1 MEPTDPTDTNDSTI
15 LSESSKITDDLFW
28 VGIGASA
35 GGLEALRG
43 MVRPLPENLNATY
56 IVAQHMAP
64 HHRSLL
70 TEIIGRETSL
80 PVVDVTDNLL
90 PVANT
95 IYITPPNSNVIVK
108 NGTIK
113 LTAPSDQIAAP
124 KPSVDVFFTS
134 LAKDRGRKAIGII
147 LSGTGSDGALGMKAI
162 RTHDGITI
170 AQDEHT
176 AKYPGMPLASQDSGV
191 VDIVLSPEEL
201 GSQFKL
207 LLASPRDLDALKP
220 APITRDAI
228 SDLNRLLLRQS
239 GVDFSHYKTATVQ
252 RRVERRMAVVAAKNL
267 DDYVS
272 IARNSPEEVNALF
285 KDLLITV
292 TSFFRDAPEFDALKN
307 RISSLVEQKKGA
319 DIRVWI
325 PGVAT
330 GEEAYTV
337 AMLFAEAYGGLKALT
352 SAKFQIF
359 ATDIDADAI
368 DMARRGFYP
377 ETSLVE
383 VRDDYINQYF
393 DPSPGGYT
401 VRKLVREKIVFSL
414 HNVAKDP
421 PFMNIDLI
429 SCRNLLIYFQTEL
442 QSSVFE
448 RFHYALNDHGL
459 LFLGKSEAIGASL
472 KLFRPAAPDKHIF
485 LQRPGQKRAALTT
498 TERGHGTAHYRA
510 EITPDS
516 RTFEQLESVS
526 SQLESLIIS
535 LGPNSLL
542 LGSDMQI
549 LKVYGDINQF
559 VGMSSNKKLETTVMS
574 LLLEPWCQDVRVAV
588 PGVLRHMQVYE
599 GLTRTNPKKGNEH
612 SKIVIYPIEDKVRA
626 EKYALVV
633 FRVWEEADSTVDIES
648 LEAEATDEAS
658 SRWRQTI
665 NELSQEL
672 QIAKNNLQTTVEEL
686 ETSNEELQAVNEE
699 LQSSNEELQS
709 TNEELETSNEEL
721 QSTNEEL
728 STVNEELQVNA
739 QQLNTVN
746 QSLRSIL
753 DNVISPML
761 VLDKDMYI
769 VDASMAAEACFGI
782 PQDIVQPHI
791 SRCVLPPGFP
801 DVNAL
806 SRKALQQGNRISEQ
820 ITTTEADATL
830 VVSPYFTVT
839 NELQG
844 AIVQYNDNTEFLRD
858 AKNRLQLI
866 YDHVP
871 VLLNLRDASGKIVSA
886 NKKFCQAVGREEA
899 EVIGS
904 SVYSQLPAA
913 VATQQKKI
921 DKKVFETCEPD
932 LSRVMNWIE
941 NGEPYSYRISRIPFF
956 DHNTN
961 QTMMLA
967 VTEDIT
973 QQLNAKLQE
982 EILTTKTEQVIAAS
996 RMGTWDT
1003 DLDTGESFWSDRM
1016 REILG
1021 VGASMIASRSG
1032 YHDLLHPDDRARV
1045 VSEVQRCIKTGDPIS
1060 VEARIVMDDG
1070 RIRWVSSQGK
1080 ALFDNDR
1087 AVRLVGVTA
1096 DITSVIEQLEEV
1108 ELKNKRL
1115 NLSETF
1121 SETGHW
1127 TFIANNDESLY
1138 WSDEVYRIHGV
1149 DKSEFVLNMNSALA
1163 FYHPDDIEE
1172 VMRVIDEA
1180 VTNEAQFR
1188 FTARLINA
1196 NNEVRVVE
1204 SMGQVERIR
1213 NGDQVVFGAFRD
1225 VTDFI
1230 ERESILN
1237 AAKDEL
1243 MRSNHELSRFSYVCS
1258 HDMKEPVRLIK
1269 SMSEL
1274 LQDPTVA
1281 TDSEKS
1287 AELLSRIHKNTTRL
1301 GVIIDSLLAYSR
1313 VDAKIESIDVNLSG
1327 VIDEI
1332 HENYE
1337 LVIADKAATIST
1349 GDLVSIRGARVHFLQ
1364 LFQNIIG
1371 NALVYADS
1379 KPLKIHIEAREQ
1391 GDSHFITIEDNGKGI
1406 AEDKRESVFDV
1417 FSRLEV
1423 ATEKEGSGLGLA
1435 ICKRIVEQYEGTIV
1449 CTQGALGGARF
1460 EITLPISQ

>member
-1 MEPTDPTDTNDSTI
+1 
-15 LSESSKITDDLFW
+15 
-28 VGIGASA
+28 
-35 GGLEALRG
+35 
-43 MVRPLPENLNATY
+43 
-56 IVAQHMAP
+56 MAP

-80 PVVDVTDNLL
+80 PVVDVTDNLI
-90 PVANT
+90 PAANT
-95 IYITPPNSNVIVK
+95 IYITPPNSNVMVK
-108 NGTIK
+108 NGVIM

-134 LAKDRGRKAIGII
+134 LAKDRERRAIGII
-147 LSGTGSDGALGMKAI
+147 LSGTGSDGALGMKEI
-162 RTHDGITI
+162 RKYGGITI

-228 SDLNRLLLRQS
+228 SDLNRLLLKQS

-252 RRVERRMAVVAAKNL
+252 RRVERRMAVVAARNL
-267 DDYVS
+267 DDYVNV
-272 IARNSPEEVNALF
+272 ARHSPEEVNALF

-292 TSFFRDAPEFDALKN
+292 TSFFRDAPEFEALET
-307 RISSLVEQKKGA
+307 RIGSLVEQKKGA

-383 VRDDYINQYF
+383 VRDDFIHQYF

-401 VRKLVREKIVFSL
+401 VRKLVREKIVFSI

-429 SCRNLLIYFQTEL
+429 SCRNLLIYFQTTL
-442 QSSVFE
+442 QASVFE

-459 LFLGKSEAIGASL
+459 MFLGKSEAIGASQ
-472 KLFRPAAPDKHIF
+472 KLFRPATPDKHIF
-485 LQRPGQKRAALTT
+485 LQRPGQKRAVLTT
-498 TERGHGTAHYRA
+498 AEHSQSKTQYRA
-510 EITPDS
+510 DIKPDS
-516 RTFEQLESVS
+516 QMFEQLESVS
-526 SQLESLIIS
+526 SQLESLIFT
-535 LGPNSLL
+535 LGPDALL

-549 LKVYGDINQF
+549 LRVYGDINQF
-559 VGMSSNKKLETTVMS
+559 VGMSSSKKLETTVMS

-588 PGVLRHMQVYE
+588 PGVLRNMQVYE
-599 GLTRTNPKKGNEH
+599 GLTRKNPNRANEH
-612 SKIVIYPIEDKVRA
+612 SRIVIYPIEDKVRT

-633 FRVWEEADSTVDIES
+633 FKVWEEENSALDLASI
-648 LEAEATDEAS
+648 EAEASDEAS
-658 SRWRQTI
+658 SRLRQTI

-769 VDASMAAEACFGI
+769 VDASMSAENSFGI

-791 SRCVLPPGFP
+791 SRCVLPRGFP
-801 DVNAL
+801 DLNAL
-806 SRKALQQGNRISEQ
+806 SRKALQQGTRISEQ
-820 ITTTEADATL
+820 ISTTEVDATL

-844 AIVQYNDNTEFLRD
+844 AIVQFNDNTEYLRD

-871 VLLNLRDASGKIVSA
+871 VLLNLRDSTGKIVSA
-886 NKKFCQAVGREEA
+886 NEEFCRAVGKHESD
-899 EVIGS
+899 VIGT
-904 SVYSQLPAA
+904 SVYSQLPVDAA
-913 VATQQKKI
+913 EQQKKI
-921 DKKVFETCEPD
+921 DAKVFETGEPD
-932 LSRVMNWIE
+932 LSRVMSWIE
-941 NGEPYSYRISRIPFF
+941 NGETYSYRISRIPFF

-1003 DLDTGESFWSDRM
+1003 DLKTGESFWSDRM

-1021 VGASMIASRSG
+1021 VSSSVVASRDA
-1032 YHDLLHPDDRARV
+1032 YHQLLHPDDRERV
-1045 VSEVQRCIKTGDPIS
+1045 IAEVERCINTGDSIA
-1060 VEARIVMDDG
+1060 VEARIVPDDG
-1070 RIRWVSSQGK
+1070 RIRWISSQGT
-1080 ALFDNDR
+1080 ALFHDEQ

-1127 TFIANNDESLY
+1127 TFVVNKDESLY

-1149 DKSEFVLNMNSALA
+1149 DKAGFKLDMDSALA
-1163 FYHPDDIEE
+1163 FYHPDD
-1172 VMRVIDEA
+1172 VLSVVAAIDRA
-1180 VTNEAQFR
+1180 VSDETDFR

-1196 NNEVRVVE
+1196 NDDVRVVE

-1213 NGDQVVFGAFRD
+1213 NGDLVVFGAFRD
-1225 VTDFI
+1225 VTEYI
-1230 ERESILN
+1230 ERETVLN
-1237 AAKDEL
+1237 AAKEEL

-1274 LQDPTVA
+1274 LQDPSVV
-1281 TDSEKS
+1281 TDTEKS
-1287 AELLSRIHKNTTRL
+1287 SELLSRIHKNTTRL

-1313 VDAKIESIDVNLSG
+1313 VDAKIESIEVDLSG

-1332 HENYE
+1332 HENLA
-1337 LVIADKAATIST
+1337 LVIADKSATIST
-1349 GDLVSIRGARVHFLQ
+1349 GQLIFVRGARVHFLQ

-1371 NALVYADS
+1371 NALAYADS
-1379 KPLKIHIEAREQ
+1379 KPLQINVESHTT
-1391 GDSHFITIEDNGKGI
+1391 DDHHFIVIEDNGKGI

-1417 FSRLEV
+1417 FSRLEI

-1449 CTQGALGGARF
+1449 CTQGKLGGARF
-1460 EITLPISQ
+1460 EITLPVSA